1 MRCAECM
8 KYLHNKGV
16 IHRDFHPG
24 NILLG
29 RSGKWMVTDFGLA
42 KDVFSKYS
50 HQTTTTQAVGR
61 AWFTDQLSYLL

>member
-29 RSGKWMVTDFGLA
+29 RSGKMDGYGFWTGERCL
-42 KDVFSKYS
+42 
-50 HQTTTTQAVGR
+50 
-61 AWFTDQLSYLL
+61 